1 MKDLRKKTVAELRKM
16 AKRAKLKG
24 YSKMRKE
31 ELIQSLSKR
40 SRGKKNIWGNVRG
53 ITRFAVEPPPVE
65 YFDYSDTDILPD
77 ALSVEECYEAEEEA
91 EEEEE

>member
-1 MKDLRKKTVAELRKM
+1 VKNLEKKTVAELRKM
-16 AKRAKLKG
+16 AKKANIGG

-40 SRGKKNIWGNVRG
+40 SRGKKNIWRNVRG
-53 ITRFAVEPPPVE
+53 ITKFAVEPPPVE

-91 EEEEE
+91 EEE